1 VTNKTEPLLSCL
13 PSHDFF
19 LIVER
24 KTNTNFGPRLTLTIT
39 LDQIES
45 KYFLNSTVFLNS
57 IFFFKIQISRNERQ
71 SVKFIFS
78 NSLKVG
84 SFFFFVIPAKSA
96 SHSQCVQLVSLQGF
110 SDYLQY
116 QIILQFFCVGFHICT
131 SVLNKIILSNKV
143 KKISTKINT
152 I

>member
-1 VTNKTEPLLSCL
+1 MTNKTEPLLSCL

-45 KYFLNSTVFLNS
+45 KYFLNSTVFKKFH
-57 IFFFKIQISRNERQ
+57 FFLFKIQISRNERQ

-84 SFFFFVIPAKSA
+84 SFFLLSQQKLQVISNAFNWYPCKDSATICNIKLFYNFLRWFFI
-96 SHSQCVQLVSLQGF
+96 F
-110 SDYLQY
+110 
-116 QIILQFFCVGFHICT
+116 
-131 SVLNKIILSNKV
+131 VLRSWN
-143 KKISTKINT
+143 
-152 I
+152 